1 MIRYQS
7 RSSPIGAASWR
18 CSPIVLG
25 LALLCLVAAPTSAP
39 ARPAPAHYTYAF
51 KDADL
56 ADVAEAIL
64 GRALNLTYSIDPEL
78 TGKVTFRIDRT
89 MTAPELLETFES
101 TLALQDIVVV
111 KNGETLVLEKRA
123 KAKASSTLH
132 TAGEG
137 QHAIGYQTL
146 AVPLTNASPQE
157 VAKALQSMGQ
167 SAVVSYVDEAR
178 GQIVLTG
185 TAQEVEAAMQTVR
198 LFDRDTSV
206 GSKMRWFPLQHAQ
219 AADVAQ
225 ELGELLRSAHIEG
238 ASVTP
243 MKRLKG
249 VYVFARTEAGLDQ
262 VERLIARLD
271 VGGGAAGDDQANTLW
286 IYHPHNASAES
297 LKSALSG
304 VIGVAGGQSQ
314 ASRTDDRRST
324 DFGTSGSGFG
334 ASTTG
339 ASGFGASSL
348 GANNLGANSLGAGA
362 SASRSLNG
370 STFGAS
376 TSTGAGA
383 ASPAS
388 SSAYDSGRGGGDVQ
402 GGAGEG
408 AIGAVGSGVRI
419 GVDKDTNTLLISA
432 SESQWRQIQKIL
444 VELDRMPG
452 EILIEASII
461 EVTLTKDNNFG
472 VNFSALAGRNW
483 TTTFSSNSSST
494 IAPNYPGL
502 AISYLDGNLQ
512 AAISALGADSKI
524 EVISAPKIIT
534 LDNKSATL
542 NVGDQ
547 VPVVTQSAVSTVTSS
562 APVVN
567 SVDYRNTG
575 VILKVTP
582 RITGTDTILLDVSQ
596 EVSSVQPT
604 TSSSINS
611 PTIQQRELESTVIL
625 NDGGVVA
632 LGGMITSSKSTGN
645 TGIPIL
651 MNVPGLGSLFRST
664 TNSVGRTEL
673 IILLTA
679 KIIHDRTDAD
689 KAKDQILTDMKTL
702 KANGPLHP

>member
-1 MIRYQS
+1 LILSVPARTS
-7 RSSPIGAASWR
+7 GPCRKSARRAN
-18 CSPIVLG
+18 CAV
-25 LALLCLVAAPTSAP
+25 LALLCLVAAGVGGPARAAP
-39 ARPAPAHYTYAF
+39 ARYTYAF

-56 ADVAEAIL
+56 ADAAEAIL
-64 GRALNLTYSIDPEL
+64 GRALNLTYSIDPDL
-78 TGKVTFRIDRT
+78 TGKITFRIDRT
-89 MTAPELLETFES
+89 MTPPELLEAFES

-111 KNGETLVLEKRA
+111 KNGQTLVLEKRA
-123 KAKASSTLH
+123 KAKASSTLQA
-132 TAGEG
+132 AGSG
-137 QHAIGYQTL
+137 PHAIGYQTL

-178 GQIVLTG
+178 GQIVLAG
-185 TAQEVEAAMQTVR
+185 TAQEVEAAMRTIHM
-198 LFDRDTSV
+198 FDRDTAV

-225 ELGELLRSAHIEG
+225 DLAELLRSAHIEG

-262 VERLIARLD
+262 VAGLVAKLD
-271 VGGGAAGDDQANTLW
+271 IGGGGGGDDLANALW
-286 IYHPHNASAES
+286 IYHPHNASAEG

-304 VIGVAGGQSQ
+304 VLGISGGQDQ
-314 ASRTDDRRST
+314 GARNDERRSSDSGAGRT
-324 DFGTSGSGFG
+324 GGGTIPFGVSSAGSMGSGASGLSGVNGGAFGGSTTGSGGGVSSLSSGSG
-334 ASTTG
+334 A
-339 ASGFGASSL
+339 
-348 GANNLGANSLGAGA
+348 
-362 SASRSLNG
+362 
-370 STFGAS
+370 
-376 TSTGAGA
+376 
-383 ASPAS
+383 
-388 SSAYDSGRGGGDVQ
+388 GRGGGSDLQ
-402 GGAGEG
+402 GGAGEASVG
-408 AIGAVGSGVRI
+408 ALGGGVRI
-419 GVDKDTNTLLISA
+419 GVDKDTNTLLVSA
-432 SESQWRQIQKIL
+432 TEPQWRQIQKLL
-444 VELDRMPG
+444 VELDRLPG

-461 EVTLTKDNNFG
+461 EVTLTRDNNFG

-502 AISYLDGNLQ
+502 AITYLDGNLH

-534 LDNKSATL
+534 LDNKAATL

-547 VPVVTQSAVSTVTSS
+547 VPVVTQSAVSTDTTS

-596 EVSSVQPT
+596 EVSSVEPT

-645 TGIPIL
+645 TGIPVL

-664 TNSVGRTEL
+664 TNNLDRTEL
-673 IILLTA
+673 IILITA
-679 KIIHDRTDAD
+679 KIIHNRAESD
-689 KAKDQILTDMKTL
+689 KTKDEMLTDMKAL
-702 KANGPLHP
+702 KGNGGLHP